1 MSSDLFQQGV
11 EAFQAGD
18 KARTKQIMLE
28 VTAADPNNDNAWY
41 YLAAAESNRTKRREY
56 LKRVLQINPNHERAR
71 EVLAKLDERAG
82 GTPAAATPAA
92 ATPAAP
98 PPEPPRS
105 TPIRPLDPA
114 AGDTPGGDAA
124 GTIVLPV
131 SIPGAPAQVSP
142 QSLLNG
148 GLALFRTA
156 LDVLMGKTGVYDA
169 ESGRATWWRFWLLVG
184 FGFVIT
190 AALSFISTLILQIQL
205 SSIGL
210 RFNLIGVIISLLL
223 TAPISAFILYVGIYA
238 SHWWAKRQGGQAPLY
253 QHAYTVAL
261 PYVPAMVIGG
271 VLRVVFSLFLAS
283 IASLVSLALSI
294 YALYL
299 IALQFEK
306 LYAFSDSNQKWF
318 TVGAMFV
325 GYLIAGFVMVAVFGT
340 LFGAGAFSLF

>member
-11 EAFQAGD
+11 DAFQAGD

-41 YLAAAESNRTKRREY
+41 YLAAAESNKAKRREY
-56 LKRVLQINPNHERAR
+56 LERVLQINPNHERAR
-71 EVLAKLDERAG
+71 DVLTKLDARASG
-82 GTPAAATPAA
+82 AAAPADPAPAAQ
-92 ATPAAP
+92 AP
-98 PPEPPRS
+98 RA
-105 TPIRPLDPA
+105 TPIRPLDAA
-114 AGDTPGGDAA
+114 AGDTPGGDPA

-156 LDVLMGKTGVYDA
+156 LDVLMGKTGVYDE

-190 AALSFISTLILQIQL
+190 AVLSFISAIILQAQL
-205 SSIGL
+205 SSLGL
-210 RFNLIGVIISLLL
+210 RFNLIGVIVSLLL
-223 TAPISAFILYVGIYA
+223 TAPIFALTLYVGIYA

-261 PYVPAMVIGG
+261 PYVPALVIGG
-271 VLRVVFSLFLAS
+271 VLRLVFSFFLS
-283 IASLVSLALSI
+283 GIASLVSLALSI

-299 IALQFEK
+299 IGLQFEK
-306 LYAFSDSNQKWF
+306 LYAFSDPNQKWF

-325 GYLIAGFVMVAVFGT
+325 GYLIAGFVMVAVLGT